1 VPHRGI
7 LVVID
12 GFAHEWVRVYSRFRI
27 EFPCIIQQEFF
38 DGGEVRFSMELSVPD
53 EPRGIKSRSEEFVLH
68 DLQLLELRVRHGPP
82 DRRAVHHGR
91 SDHCSINCEFVLDGH
106 LTSPIDQRIKLFSN
120 HLSASFPVIKLSIE
134 PKVVVE
140 SYTEVPDLGFP
151 RDGSLEH
158 DDFASRTVTTP
169 SEKNRTA
176 FVWTHVNSP
185 EAKP

>member
-1 VPHRGI
+1 
-7 LVVID
+7 LVDYAAGHSRHNRRIR
-12 GFAHEWVRVYSRFRI
+12 ARVGS
-27 EFPCIIQQEFF
+27 
-38 DGGEVRFSMELSVPD
+38 G
-53 EPRGIKSRSEEFVLH
+53 VLH
-68 DLQLLELRVRHGPP
+68 DLQLLELHVGHVPP

-91 SDHCSINCEFVLDGH
+91 SDNCTVNCDFVLDGH

-140 SYTEVPDLGFP
+140 SDTEVPDLGFP

-158 DDFASRTVTTP
+158 DDFASRTVTTL

>member
-1 VPHRGI
+1 MQKYHPLGAKRSRANRRGRNI
-7 LVVID
+7 PIPVRDGRYWSLSPVGGADTLVDYAAGHFRHNRRIR
-12 GFAHEWVRVYSRFRI
+12 ARVGS
-27 EFPCIIQQEFF
+27 
-38 DGGEVRFSMELSVPD
+38 G
-53 EPRGIKSRSEEFVLH
+53 VLH
-68 DLQLLELRVRHGPP
+68 DLQLLELHVGHVPP

-91 SDHCSINCEFVLDGH
+91 SDNCTVNCDFVLDGH

-140 SYTEVPDLGFP
+140 SDTEVPDLGFP

-158 DDFASRTVTTP
+158 DDFASRTVTTL